1 MKSSYI
7 PFFVFT
13 GIIAFFLIA
22 FIVNRNMTSDDDA
35 EETEASEGEDESI
48 SDESR

>member
-22 FIVNRNMTSDDDA
+22 FIVNRHMAGDD
-35 EETEASEGEDESI
+35 EENTDDTSEGEEN
-48 SDESR
+48 EEKL

>member
-1 MKSSYI
+1 MKSSYV

-22 FIVNRNMTSDDDA
+22 FIVNRNMGSDD
-35 EETEASEGEDESI
+35 EEENADDTGSEDNNGQNT
-48 SDESR
+48 